1 MQRIAVIGGTGMTG
15 QCVVDYA
22 LQKGLKVNLLYRTEP
37 TVPER
42 FKDKVQLLQGD
53 ATKLDDVKRLLQE
66 DGGVD
71 GVCVILGTRNKL
83 EATTELSTGTDNVI
97 KAMKELKLTKLS
109 IVMSSF
115 LLRPLNEV
123 PGVFHRLNEEHQ
135 RMLDLTKASGLDYI
149 AILPPH
155 IADEPA
161 SGYTVVHDEA
171 PGRLVSKDDLGKF
184 IVECLDQPEHY
195 GKVCGIAK
203 SVKSA

>member
-1 MQRIAVIGGTGMTG
+1 MIVYR
-15 QCVVDYA
+15 
-22 LQKGLKVNLLYRTEP
+22 LQKCIFHLSSSGLKVRLLYRTEP

-42 FKDKVQLLQGD
+42 FKSKVELVQGD
-53 ATKLDDVKRLLQE
+53 ATKIEDVKRLIE
-66 DGGVD
+66 GDGVVD

-83 EATTELSTGTDNVI
+83 EATTELSRGTENVI
-97 KAMKELKLTKLS
+97 KAMKEAKVSKLS

-123 PGVFHRLNEEHQ
+123 PAVFHKLNEEHQ

-155 IADEPA
+155 ISDEPA
-161 SGYTVVHDEA
+161 SGYTVLHDAA

-184 IVECLDQPEHY
+184 IVESLDQSEHY

-203 SVKSA
+203 KV

>member
-1 MQRIAVIGGTGMTG
+1 MR
-15 QCVVDYA
+15 
-22 LQKGLKVNLLYRTEP
+22 LLYRTEP

-42 FKDKVQLLQGD
+42 FKSKVELVQGD
-53 ATKLDDVKRLLQE
+53 ATKLEDVKKLIE
-66 DGGVD
+66 GDGDGDGGVD

-83 EATTELSTGTDNVI
+83 EATTELSRGTENVI
-97 KAMKELKLTKLS
+97 KAMKEAKLTKFS

-115 LLRPLNEV
+115 LLRPLKEV
-123 PGVFHRLNEEHQ
+123 PAVFHKLNEEHK
-135 RMLDLTKASGLDYI
+135 RMLDLTKASGLEYI

-161 SGYTVVHDEA
+161 SGYTVVHDDA

-184 IVECLDQPEHY
+184 IVDSLDQPEHY

-203 SVKSA
+203 SVKAN